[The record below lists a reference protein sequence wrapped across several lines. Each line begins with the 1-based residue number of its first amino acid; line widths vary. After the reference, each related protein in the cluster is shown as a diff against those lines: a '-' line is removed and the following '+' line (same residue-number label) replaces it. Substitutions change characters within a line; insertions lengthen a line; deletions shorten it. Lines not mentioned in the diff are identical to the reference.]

1 MTLKEQIQTDFIT
14 AMKSKDEIGK
24 RALSGLKSKITESE
38 KSNKNIELD
47 DNGVIKVIT
56 SVVKQRRQSIDEY
69 TKYNRLELAQKEKEE
84 LEIYESYLPLQLSD
98 DEITL
103 FAVNYI
109 NTNFKEVT
117 NRNMVIGKTIGE
129 INKLFPGRVDSK
141 HAMSVITNLIECL

>member
-1 MTLKEQIQTDFIT
+1 MTLKEKIQSDFIV
-14 AMKSKDEIGK
+14 AMKSKDDVGK

-47 DNGVIKVIT
+47 DNGVIKVII

-69 TKYNRLELAQKEKEE
+69 TKYNRLELAEKEKEE
-84 LEIYESYLPLQLSD
+84 LVIYESYLPSQLSD

-109 NTNFKEVT
+109 NTNFKDTT
-117 NRNMVIGKTIGE
+117 NRNMVIGKTTGE

-141 HAMSVITNLIECL
+141 NVMSIISNLIE